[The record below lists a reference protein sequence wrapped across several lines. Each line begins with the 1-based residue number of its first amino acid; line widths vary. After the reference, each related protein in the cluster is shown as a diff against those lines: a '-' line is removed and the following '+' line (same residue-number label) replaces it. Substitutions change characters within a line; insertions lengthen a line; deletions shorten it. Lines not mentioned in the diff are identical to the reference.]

1 MSEPSRQSPSASHSR
16 GHEQRDISLRPIVL
30 ASVGLAVLI
39 LVAVVAM
46 RSLFGFYLAREM
58 RESPAANPL
67 AVAEG
72 ERLPPEPR
80 LQPQPIEQLRALRA
94 REDVV
99 LQTYGW
105 IDRDQ
110 GIVRIPIERAM
121 ELIIERGVA
130 VAETVEAVAEPA
142 PAEQAGG
149 EVNTE

>member
-1 MSEPSRQSPSASHSR
+1 MSEHGRQSSPASHSR

-30 ASVGLAVLI
+30 AGVGLAVLI

-80 LQPQPIEQLRALRA
+80 LQPQPVEQLRVLRA
-94 REDVV
+94 REDTV

-110 GIVRIPIERAM
+110 GIVRVPIERAM
-121 ELIIERGVA
+121 ELIVERGVA
-130 VAETVEAVAEPA
+130 VAEAAAPEAEEQTGSGVEAE
-142 PAEQAGG
+142 
-149 EVNTE
+149 